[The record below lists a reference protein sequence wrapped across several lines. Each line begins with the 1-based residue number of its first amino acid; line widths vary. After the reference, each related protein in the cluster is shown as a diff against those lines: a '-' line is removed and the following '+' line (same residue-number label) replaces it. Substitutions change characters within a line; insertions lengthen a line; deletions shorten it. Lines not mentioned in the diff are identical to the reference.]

1 MMGCAFIAGLL
12 ALTAGACGSTAR
24 SADEAPVATTPP
36 AAAAASVSCGGKSQP
51 DCPLQGWMKSTL
63 QSYQR
68 EKDYARLATSLE
80 KLAANAP
87 EGYGT
92 WRDLALAGA
101 AAAEKHDDSA
111 VSKNCKTCHNEHR
124 ARFRKERRAEP
135 VF

>member
-1 MMGCAFIAGLL
+1 MMKCASIAGLL
-12 ALTAGACGSTAR
+12 ALITSACGSTAR

-36 AAAAASVSCGGKSQP
+36 AAAAASVSCGGKSLP

-63 QSYQR
+63 QSYQK
-68 EKDYARLATSLE
+68 EKDYTRLATSLE

-92 WRDLALAGA
+92 WKELALAGA
-101 AAAEKHDDSA
+101 AAALKHDDTA

-124 ARFRKERRAEP
+124 QRFRKERRAEP
-135 VF
+135 IF